1 MTTPVNALSASALR
15 APLPTATQPVQVSGV
30 ARQTAA
36 LRPAEQKPEAT
47 SQQKIEALVD
57 INDSLINASVDLRF
71 EFDKD
76 SRQSITKVID
86 TQTGEMI
93 RQMPSEDAVH
103 ASKVLGRL
111 QGILFSHKA

>member
-1 MTTPVNALSASALR
+1 MTIPVNALPASAAR
-15 APLPTATQPVQVSGV
+15 AALPAAPQPAHISGL
-30 ARQTAA
+30 ARQATAPG
-36 LRPAEQKPEAT
+36 PAVHKPEAT
-47 SQQKIEALVD
+47 SQEKIAALAD
-57 INDSLINASVDLRF
+57 INDSLKNASVDLRF
-71 EFDKD
+71 EFDKE
-76 SRQSITKVID
+76 SRQSITKVMD

>member
-1 MTTPVNALSASALR
+1 MTTPVNALSASAPR
-15 APLPTATQPVQVSGV
+15 AALPAASQPVQASGL

-36 LRPAEQKPEAT
+36 LSAAEQKPEAT
-47 SQQKIEALVD
+47 SQEKIEALAD
-57 INDSLINASVDLRF
+57 INDSLKNASVDLRF
-71 EFDKD
+71 EFDKE
-76 SRQSITKVID
+76 SRQSITKVMD